1 MGKVYLSLDDLHK
14 LYGLSPAVVSEIK
27 KKRKKRRNKKN
38 KKIQN
43 GTMGNK
49 PSDSSHMEGYSSAL
63 AVAAKQLQQTN
74 INKHIQEINDKNEV
88 IQKQSPLQ
96 IDNKTPLKKEQFK
109 SKNIV
114 VSGLSI
120 DPEKLIADI
129 GAGHVTA
136 VQKGNSLTFKDT
148 RLNAK
153 PGPQLGSKR
162 FDTNKPYM
170 TPTKKS
176 SIVNKKDNTGIT
188 TATTLE
194 PAGAA
199 ASGTFTFPQS
209 YTGLANNYS
218 RNMDPRD
225 DNYVLGDILNDGFVG
240 ALNIGTGDEKFVSEI
255 PPVIDTAAATIE
267 VNENIA
273 VAAEK
278 AKQDIADEEQAKQ
291 DAQDAQDEQD
301 ALDAEFEAEQLKQ
314 QQAQDAIDAQVEKDI
329 KDAKDAKEAQVAK
342 DKRIKELYDFYTVA
356 QLDIVRKQNKLSY
369 PKDVKNKE
377 QKYNYLRNLHLLVE
391 E

>member
-38 KKIQN
+38 KKINN

-63 AVAAKQLQQTN
+63 VVAAKQLQQTN
-74 INKHIQEINDKNEV
+74 INKHIQEINDKNDV
-88 IQKQSPLQ
+88 IQKKPPLQ
-96 IDNKTPLKKEQFK
+96 IEQFK
-109 SKNIV
+109 AKNIV

-120 DPEKLIADI
+120 DPEKLMDDI

-170 TPTKKS
+170 TPNKKS

-199 ASGTFTFPQS
+199 ASETFTFPES
-209 YTGLANNYS
+209 FTGLSNNYS

-225 DNYVLGDILNDGFVG
+225 DNFVLGDF
-240 ALNIGTGDEKFVSEI
+240 IGDDI
-255 PPVIDTAAATIE
+255 PG
-267 VNENIA
+267 
-273 VAAEK
+273 
-278 AKQDIADEEQAKQ
+278 
-291 DAQDAQDEQD
+291 
-301 ALDAEFEAEQLKQ
+301 
-314 QQAQDAIDAQVEKDI
+314 
-329 KDAKDAKEAQVAK
+329 
-342 DKRIKELYDFYTVA
+342 
-356 QLDIVRKQNKLSY
+356 
-369 PKDVKNKE
+369 
-377 QKYNYLRNLHLLVE
+377 
-391 E
+391 